1 MFPLRER
8 KLDVLNA
15 RLDQLKNDLH
25 LMLSIVKNRNDLKA
39 AVERRDHLEQRRVA
53 NAGTED
59 EPTNTV

>member
-25 LMLSIVKNRNDLKA
+25 LMLSIVKNRNDLKV
-39 AVERRDHLEQRRVA
+39 AVERRDHLEQRYVLSPGYR
-53 NAGTED
+53 E
-59 EPTNTV
+59 